1 MNTLEKVSMR
11 LTNLLSIRASEDDFV
26 ISTALII
33 NCTVPVLTRLTV
45 IRQRRFVAED
55 GPW

>member
-33 NCTVPVLTRLTV
+33 NCTVPILTRLAGFWS
-45 IRQRRFVAED
+45 FVLSNSN
-55 GPW
+55 